1 MVKRATSARVN
12 DAEKLKL
19 LKRKLA
25 AGLDQAEREEFS
37 ERSVMEIAQSVI
49 KRWMKMRPP
58 LVGLR

>member
-1 MVKRATSARVN
+1 MVNRATSARVN

-49 KRWMKMRPP
+49 EEVDENEASPR
-58 LVGLR
+58 GLR